1 METLA
6 RHSLTDR
13 MIAAAKL
20 EVWAYEEVEADETAT
35 SQAAIAVVIVAVARA
50 IGEYHGG
57 IGAVIG
63 GVVSAIL
70 GWLLWSAITYFIGTR
85 LFHGTATW
93 GELLRTIG
101 FAQSPGVFFVLG
113 IIPFLGVL
121 VRLAVFLWILVAGI
135 VAIRQALDFDTGR
148 AVATAVIGWLVLVAV
163 SAVVAI
169 FAGVGA
175 GLAALV

>member
-13 MIAAAKL
+13 MLAAAKL

-35 SQAAIAVVIVAVARA
+35 SQAAIVVVIVAVARA
-50 IGEYHGG
+50 IGSWEGG
-57 IGAVIG
+57 LGAIIG
-63 GVVSAIL
+63 GAISAIL

-101 FAQSPGVFFVLG
+101 FAQAPGVLL
-113 IIPFLGVL
+113 ILAAIPLVGWL
-121 VRLAVFLWILVAGI
+121 VRFAVFVWILIAGI

-148 AVATAVIGWLVLVAV
+148 AVATAVIGWLVMVAV
-163 SAVVAI
+163 SVVAAI
-169 FAGVGA
+169 IAGVGS
-175 GLAALV
+175 ALV